1 MQTAVEISAHTK
13 QLARKTGISVP
24 RMTGIVVPLG
34 ALKSK
39 SCPVVGEYTAL
50 APFASWCKK
59 AGLSLIQLLPV
70 NDTGTQSSPY
80 SGLSA
85 FALHPVYITISE
97 IKEFSSLYKTDKKF
111 ASLYDS
117 FVKNHKDDKRWNY
130 ELVRNEKDTMLRAL
144 YEKAAAESDESRPQK
159 TSAPAG
165 KTDSALEEIL
175 GSFIKSNSWLPAY

>member
-1 MQTAVEISAHTK
+1 ME
-13 QLARKTGISVP
+13 RKTGV
-24 RMTGIVVPLG
+24 VVPL
-34 ALKSK
+34 ASLVTKRS
-39 SCPVVGEYTAL
+39 PFVGEFTSL
-50 APFASWCKK
+50 KPFADVCNQ
-59 AGLSLIQLLPV
+59 AGLRIIQLLPV

>member
-1 MQTAVEISAHTK
+1 MKNIPIEK
-13 QLARKTGISVP
+13 RTGV
-24 RMTGIVVPLG
+24 VVPLG
-34 ALKSK
+34 ALYSQ
-39 SCPVVGEYTAL
+39 SHTVIGEFPSL
-50 APFASWCKK
+50 AELIPFCRK
-59 AGLSLIQLLPV
+59 AGLSVIQLLPV